1 MSSPLIIGVAVITPT
16 DWVAVPTPAIIA
28 STVNVISG
36 YAKFWYPT
44 PVEPKL
50 T

>member
-1 MSSPLIIGVAVITPT
+1 MGIAVITPT
-16 DWVAVPTPAIIA
+16 AWVAVPTPAIVA
-28 STVNVISG
+28 LTVKVISG